1 MVKNRQIKRIIEDA
15 IDRCGGVRMQGV
27 KSHLLRALR
36 EISEVEKKEEKRG
49 RQTPTRQWKFDIL
62 TSKLKNMTREQ
73 MNNAL
78 GGIERMI
85 DEEAGKKGAS
95 DEKGEA
101 FIG

>member
-49 RQTPTRQWKFDIL
+49 RQTPTQQWKFDIL

-85 DEEAGKKGAS
+85 DEE
-95 DEKGEA
+95 
-101 FIG
+101 FR